1 MMSESQIERFVE
13 REISQIERFVERE
26 MDKLDKLFLNGAMSI
41 EQYDKEVA
49 SLDRWAN
56 RQYDALISIKSIRQ
70 MNYI

>member
-1 MMSESQIERFVE
+1 MHMSE
-13 REISQIERFVERE
+13 SQIERFVERE

-70 MNYI
+70 MNYN